1 MPCSINQPVCITQCG
16 CVYSITVWNLTLNPT
31 VSWHLCKHLCCLCIV
46 GMCCAVMCCLLMDIS
61 WLKDCLLLHSLLF
74 VTVNQLSDG
83 DWCVYIFCSDGL
95 ILFENLPYEV
105 QNLDSAG
112 PESLRQLDVEVVI
125 IVLVAVLLVLLSLV
139 HWVRS
144 SLAKT

>member
-1 MPCSINQPVCITQCG
+1 M
-16 CVYSITVWNLTLNPT
+16 
-31 VSWHLCKHLCCLCIV
+31 
-46 GMCCAVMCCLLMDIS
+46 
-61 WLKDCLLLHSLLF
+61 
-74 VTVNQLSDG
+74 
-83 DWCVYIFCSDGL
+83 
-95 ILFENLPYEV
+95 FENLPYEV